1 MTNKKMISIP
11 LPRTPG
17 KPAEKCIILDALRAW
32 INQRPRLDYCN
43 YGSPAPY
50 RAEQRG
56 IARDKDDAERLLSV
70 VAYSDITADDLR
82 EAFPRAF
89 CGRLTWR
96 EDCAGGGSLSYC
108 CGQYWP
114 TEYRKAAAAVLARAI
129 WVHEAEKLPGD
140 TDKPG
145 LVLREA
151 FRRQFGRGM
160 AARWFD

>member
-1 MTNKKMISIP
+1 MNNKKMTSIP

-17 KPAEKCIILDALRAW
+17 KPAEKRIILVALRAW
-32 INQRPRLDYCN
+32 INMRPGLQYCDY
-43 YGSPAPY
+43 GDPASY

-56 IARDKDDAERLLSV
+56 IARDKDDAKRLLSV
-70 VAYSDITADDLR
+70 VEYSDITADDLR

-96 EDCAGGGSLSYC
+96 EDGAGGGSLDYC

-114 TEYRKAAAAVLARAI
+114 TEYPKAAAAVLARAI
-129 WVHEAEKLPGD
+129 WAHEADKLPED

-151 FRRQFGRGM
+151 FKRQFGRGM